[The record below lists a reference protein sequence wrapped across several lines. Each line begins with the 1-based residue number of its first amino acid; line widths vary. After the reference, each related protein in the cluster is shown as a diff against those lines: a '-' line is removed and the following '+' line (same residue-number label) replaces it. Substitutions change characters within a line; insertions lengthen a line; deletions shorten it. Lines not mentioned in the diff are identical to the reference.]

1 MQDKMERLHP
11 KMMKASDTIADGPTS
26 KMDVKRK
33 LEGIVDF
40 LPMMKGQEKLVRDQI
55 SRLPS
60 LSTQGI

>member
-11 KMMKASDTIADGPTS
+11 KRMKASDTIADGS

>member
-11 KMMKASDTIADGPTS
+11 NMMKASDTIADGS

>member
-11 KMMKASDTIADGPTS
+11 KMMKASDTIADGS